1 MKKANMMA
9 MLAAASVFFGA
20 GELRADD
27 AKHAAEGKGFGTGAV
42 VGALVG
48 GPVGAAIGAGVGA
61 WLGNRSAVAR
71 RVDPLEREL
80 QIAHST
86 GDDLEEELA
95 IIRDELRQ
103 QERLSAELQY
113 RQSQLAGLSLQVL
126 FKTGNADIDAA
137 TGERMAGLA
146 AILTTQ
152 PGFILEIDG
161 YADERGDESYNLELS
176 RERVDAIVAALIGF
190 GVPAANLQVHAHGE
204 VSGGTQGDLDAYAL
218 ERRVTMR
225 LVEQGETQVA
235 SN

>member
-9 MLAAASVFFGA
+9 ILAATSVFFGA

-27 AKHAAEGKGFGTGAV
+27 EKHAAEGKGFGTGAV

-61 WLGNRSAVAR
+61 WLGNRSAVAK
-71 RVDPLEREL
+71 RVDPLEQEL
-80 QIAHST
+80 QIANST
-86 GDDLEEELA
+86 GDNLKQELA

-103 QERLSAELQY
+103 QERLSAELQH

-126 FKTGNADIDAA
+126 FKTGNADIDVA
-137 TGERMAGLA
+137 TGERMAELA
-146 AILTTQ
+146 AIMTTQ

-161 YADERGDESYNLELS
+161 YADERGDESFNLELS
-176 RERVDAIVAALIGF
+176 RERADSIVAALIGY
-190 GVPAANLQVHAHGE
+190 GVPAERLQVHAHGE
-204 VSGGTQGDLDAYAL
+204 VSGSMAGDLDAYAL